1 MTSQEI
7 NPMEGEIFTAENSPE
22 GKKPEEAQK
31 PKAKK
36 HFSLPKPALLV
47 GKLKNLK
54 DTVRKPK
61 ILAILTLIII
71 IPIIYIAFIA
81 LSASPNSQPA
91 VDVITPD
98 TQNSDTPI
106 DQEQELIENKI
117 KSFKDDLEL
126 LETDIPAPLRR
137 LRLRWPEPLDQV
149 WLRWFC

>member
-22 GKKPEEAQK
+22 GKKPEETQK

-36 HFSLPKPALLV
+36 HFSLPKPALIV
-47 GKLKNLK
+47 SKFKNLK

-61 ILAILTLIII
+61 FLAILTLIVI

-81 LSASPNSQPA
+81 LSAKPTSQPA
-91 VDVITPD
+91 VDIITPD
-98 TQNSDTPI
+98 TQNSNTPV
-106 DQEQELIENKI
+106 DKEQELIENKI

-126 LETDIPAPLRR
+126 LETDTADLAFPKVD
-137 LRLRWPEPLDQV
+137 LDIK
-149 WLRWFC
+149 F

>member
-7 NPMEGEIFTAENSPE
+7 NPMEGEVFNAENSPE
-22 GKKPEEAQK
+22 GKKPEEVQE
-31 PKAKK
+31 PKVKK
-36 HFSLPKPALLV
+36 HFSLPKPALLAS
-47 GKLKNLK
+47 KFKNLK
-54 DTVRKPK
+54 DTVSKPK
-61 ILAILTLIII
+61 FLAILTLIVI
-71 IPIIYIAFIA
+71 IPTIYIAFIA

-126 LETDIPAPLRR
+126 LETDTAELTFPKVD
-137 LRLRWPEPLDQV
+137 LDIK
-149 WLRWFC
+149 F